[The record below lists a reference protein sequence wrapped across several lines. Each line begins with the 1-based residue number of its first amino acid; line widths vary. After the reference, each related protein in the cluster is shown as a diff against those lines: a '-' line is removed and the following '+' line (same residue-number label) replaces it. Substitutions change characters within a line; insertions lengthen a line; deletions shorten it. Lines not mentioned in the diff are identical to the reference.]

1 MDEQSSVVPEDDPP
15 LVLRKVP
22 QQRHRLARSM
32 IAQGTATAGGIWWEL
47 VDAAAAPELPAVA
60 VALTHNDVRGCVT
73 VSALGARHADA
84 GQEYAELLRGLVAA
98 LRRHAADAMIIHT
111 AEPVVARALLEV
123 GFLHTPDRNDGNRY
137 LIML

>member
-1 MDEQSSVVPEDDPP
+1 MDGQSSVVPEDGPP

-22 QQRHRLARSM
+22 RQRHRLARPM

-84 GQEYAELLRGLVAA
+84 GQEYAELLRGLVAT
-98 LRRHAADAMIIHT
+98 LRSHAVDAVIIHT
-111 AEPVVARALLEV
+111 AEPAVARALLEV
-123 GFLHTPDRNDGNRY
+123 GFLRAPDRNDGNRY

>member
-22 QQRHRLARSM
+22 PQRNQLARSM
-32 IAQGTATAGGIWWEL
+32 IAQGTAAAGGTWWEL

-60 VALTHNDVRGCVT
+60 VALTDDVGGCVT

-98 LRRHAADAMIIHT
+98 LRSHASDAMIIHT